1 MTIFLNLERVNRTV
15 IDKIIK
21 ELESEFFPND
31 NNQTKY
37 FKVVYNEA
45 NSMGEN
51 NALKEDNKAAI
62 KGIQLDEKGEEIN
75 FIKQKVKDILINLAV
90 DNYVV
95 TLNPH
100 CSSELVVLKRSDLE
114 TDGELHCRHCGME
127 FEDQIQL
134 GNHLRIHY
142 MI

>member
-37 FKVVYNEA
+37 FKVVYNDA
-45 NSMGEN
+45 NSMGQN

-62 KGIQLDEKGEEIN
+62 KGIQLDEKSEEIN
-75 FIKQKVKDILINLAV
+75 FIKQKVKDILINLAI

>member
-1 MTIFLNLERVNRTV
+1 MTIFLNLECVDRTP

-37 FKVVYNEA
+37 FKVVYNDA
-45 NSMGEN
+45 NSMGQN

-62 KGIQLDEKGEEIN
+62 KGIQLDEKSEEIN
-75 FIKQKVKDILINLAV
+75 FIKQKVKDILINLAI

-100 CSSELVVLKRSDLE
+100 CSSELVVLKRSELE

>member
-1 MTIFLNLERVNRTV
+1 MTIFLNLERVDRTP

-45 NSMGEN
+45 NSMGQN

-62 KGIQLDEKGEEIN
+62 KGIQLDEKSEEIN
-75 FIKQKVKDILINLAV
+75 FIKQKVKDILINLAI

-100 CSSELVVLKRSDLE
+100 CSSELVVLKRSELE
-114 TDGELHCRHCGME
+114 TDEELHCRHCGME

>member
-75 FIKQKVKDILINLAV
+75 FIKQKVKDILINLAI

-100 CSSELVVLKRSDLE
+100 CSSELVVLKRSELE

>member
-75 FIKQKVKDILINLAV
+75 FIKQKVKDILIN
-90 DNYVV
+90 
-95 TLNPH
+95 P
-100 CSSELVVLKRSDLE
+100 
-114 TDGELHCRHCGME
+114 
-127 FEDQIQL
+127 FE
-134 GNHLRIHY
+134 
-142 MI
+142 

>member
-37 FKVVYNEA
+37 FKVVYNDA
-45 NSMGEN
+45 NSMGQN

-62 KGIQLDEKGEEIN
+62 KGIQLDEKSEEIN
-75 FIKQKVKDILINLAV
+75 FIKQKVKDILINLAI

-100 CSSELVVLKRSDLE
+100 CSSELVVLKRSELE